1 MHGADSDVSA
11 AIADENMSLVAGDA
25 KCVKGFVPTERFGEC
40 GTVDIM
46 HGQRAGDA
54 ARAHDER

>member
-1 MHGADSDVSA
+1 
-11 AIADENMSLVAGDA
+11 
-25 KCVKGFVPTERFGEC
+25 VPTERFGEC